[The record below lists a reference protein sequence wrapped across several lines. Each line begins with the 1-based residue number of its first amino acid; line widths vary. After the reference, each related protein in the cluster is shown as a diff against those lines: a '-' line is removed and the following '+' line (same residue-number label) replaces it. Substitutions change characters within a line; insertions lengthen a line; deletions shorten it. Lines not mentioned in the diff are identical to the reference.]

1 MALTNA
7 ALAHRALEYR
17 RLRTAVKA
25 LELEAKAH
33 SDAVVAELAR
43 RDQQSPFTH
52 KGLRVTVKAS
62 TRIAYDVE
70 SLRDLVPADVFGRVT
85 RLVVDGPA
93 LTTEIETGRVRAIDV
108 GPASTET
115 TGSPYIVVTGEAAA

>member
-17 RLRTAVKA
+17 RLKAEVKV
-25 LELEAKAH
+25 LEAQARAH
-33 SDAVVAELAR
+33 SDAVVAELDR
-43 RDQQSPFTH
+43 REQQGPFTH
-52 KGLRVTVKAS
+52 KGLRVVVKAA
-62 TRIAYDVE
+62 TRITYDVE
-70 SLRDLVPADVFGRVT
+70 QLRDLVAVDVFGRVT
-85 RLVVDGPA
+85 KLVVDGPA

-115 TGSPYIVVTGEAAA
+115 TSSPYIVVTGEAA